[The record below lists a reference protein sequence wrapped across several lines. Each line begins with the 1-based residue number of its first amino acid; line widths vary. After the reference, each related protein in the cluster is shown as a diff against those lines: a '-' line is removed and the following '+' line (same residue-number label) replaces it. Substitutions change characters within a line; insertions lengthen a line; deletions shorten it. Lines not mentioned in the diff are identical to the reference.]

1 MEKKRQEEDEEEE
14 EDEKEEMEEEGGE
27 RERAKGK
34 SNRRD
39 GGRWNMNHLGSK
51 NTDFIVVLRGMA
63 PEVTR
68 EGARN
73 HQRKHNL
80 GNQILSKH

>member
-1 MEKKRQEEDEEEE
+1 MEKEKQEEDEEEE

-27 RERAKGK
+27 REKAKGK

-73 HQRKHNL
+73 HQCNTIYVIKY
-80 GNQILSKH
+80 